1 MTGLEFCPSKNK
13 FEALQ
18 NRDAAVETSGALRSV
33 AVSLMKISN
42 DLRLLSSGPNAGL
55 GEIELPAL
63 QPGSSIMPGKV
74 NPVVPESASMV
85 CAQVIGND
93 LAITIAGQSGIL
105 ELNVMMPLITFNL
118 LQSIEIMTNV
128 ARLLAEKCIAGIK
141 ANRTRCEELAEKS
154 YALATAISPSIGY
167 DRAAQIVKEAQSEN
181 KTIREAMLED
191 GIPKDEVDRIL
202 DLKRMTQGGKLQ
214 NTRS

>member
-1 MTGLEFCPSKNK
+1 MTGLEFYPSKNK

-42 DLRLLSSGPNAGL
+42 DLRLLSSGPEAGL

-93 LAITIAGQSGIL
+93 LTITIAGQSGIL
-105 ELNVMMPLITFNL
+105 ELNVMMPLIAFNL
-118 LQSIEIMTNV
+118 LQSIEIMTNA
-128 ARLLAEKCIAGIK
+128 ARLMAEKCIAGIK
-141 ANRTRCEELAEKS
+141 ANRARCEELVEKS
-154 YALATAISPSIGY
+154 YALATAITPSIGY
-167 DRAAQIVKEAQSEN
+167 DRAAQIVKKAQSEN

>member
-1 MTGLEFCPSKNK
+1 
-13 FEALQ
+13 
-18 NRDAAVETSGALRSV
+18 V
-33 AVSLMKISN
+33 
-42 DLRLLSSGPNAGL
+42 
-55 GEIELPAL
+55 
-63 QPGSSIMPGKV
+63 
-74 NPVVPESASMV
+74 SMV

-105 ELNVMMPLITFNL
+105 ELNVMMPLIAFNL
-118 LQSIEIMTNV
+118 LQSIEIKTNA

-141 ANRTRCEELAEKS
+141 ANRARCEELAEKS
-154 YALATAISPSIGY
+154 YALATAIAPSIGY
-167 DRAAQIVKEAQSEN
+167 DRAAQIVKRAQSEN

-214 NTRS
+214 NKCP